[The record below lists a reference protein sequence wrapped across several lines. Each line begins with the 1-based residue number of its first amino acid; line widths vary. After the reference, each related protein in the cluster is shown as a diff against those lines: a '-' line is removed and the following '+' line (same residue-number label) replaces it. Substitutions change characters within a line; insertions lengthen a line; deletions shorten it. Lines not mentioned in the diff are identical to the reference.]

1 MNEHEAVRNLL
12 ALAVS
17 GALDPHEQ
25 LRVERHIHEC
35 AACREEMET
44 WTVFAGGLGNM
55 PQPAVPEYLAERTQQ
70 KVLWERE
77 VRAERRRTGLIL
89 AALSLFGWSV
99 SLALWLLL
107 RVSMGD
113 SMVILQVDLLR
124 PDLWAL
130 LGTLLVWAS
139 GATAA
144 VVLARSRQEW
154 RTAL

>member
-1 MNEHEAVRNLL
+1 MNEHEAVRSLL

-17 GALDPHEQ
+17 GALDPQEH

-35 AACREEMET
+35 AACRQEMET
-44 WTVFAGGLGNM
+44 WTLFASGLGNM
-55 PQPAVPEYLAERTQQ
+55 PQPAAPEYLAERTEQ

-77 VRAERRRTGLIL
+77 MRAERRHTGMIL

-107 RVSMGD
+107 RVLMGD
-113 SMVILQVDLLR
+113 SMVILQMDVLR

>member
-17 GALDPHEQ
+17 GALDPQEQ
-25 LRVERHIHEC
+25 LRVERHTHEC

-44 WTVFAGGLGNM
+44 WTVLAGGVRSM
-55 PQPAVPEYLAERTQQ
+55 PQPAAPEYLAERTQQ
-70 KVLWERE
+70 KVLGERKM
-77 VRAERRRTGLIL
+77 RAERRHTGLLL

-99 SLALWLLL
+99 SLAFWLLL